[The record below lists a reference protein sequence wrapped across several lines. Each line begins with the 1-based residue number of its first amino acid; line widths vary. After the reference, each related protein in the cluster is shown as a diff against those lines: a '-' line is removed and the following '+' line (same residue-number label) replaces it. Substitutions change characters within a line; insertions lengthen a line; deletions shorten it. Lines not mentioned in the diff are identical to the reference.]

1 MVKELKW
8 MFDLD
13 IMELI
18 EKPTDWENRLV
29 IAEKPNGKSRIC
41 FDPRSLDNVILN

>member
-41 FDPRSLDNVILN
+41 FDPRSLDVILN